1 MTVYKCNFCNKEY
14 STKGILENHQKTAK
28 FCIRLRNNNEN
39 LEILNNHI
47 TINLKCEYCD
57 DIFMLKQSLE
67 RHYEICKIKKEKQ
80 QKENEQKKDN
90 EILELKKNVDK
101 LKNELYILMSQTYPE
116 RENNLKEEIN
126 NYKTENL
133 VLKKELKLKDENHE
147 EQLRMKDEIIFKL
160 EKENNCLRNES
171 KDTIKSFFDKEEK
184 LVDTLLH
191 QNNSNRKNIQ
201 NLTINNYNIKPLTSD
216 SVIGAFESYNSK
228 HKNAFNGCVYDLITG
243 DYVSFK
249 VEHVFYGIIKELKDY
264 YGITDISRE
273 KIIFNNNG
281 EMTLTTIQEFIKT
294 NIVMNN
300 IDIILEWISN
310 LQSQIQQKKLDGLID
325 SNGEIRDMTEIEKRD
340 LTDKASTLDYVYK
353 MFNISKER
361 GYPNETMSKMLS
373 EGAMEHGKVVGKIKN
388 RFPSLGEPSYIK

>member
-1 MTVYKCNFCNKEY
+1 MTVYKCHFCNKEY
-14 STKGILENHQKTAK
+14 SSKGILENHQKTAK
-28 FCIRLRNNNEN
+28 FCLRLRNNEYKEQN
-39 LEILNNHI
+39 I
-47 TINLKCEYCD
+47 INFKCDFCED
-57 DIFMLKQSLE
+57 NFTQKANLE
-67 RHYEICKIKKEKQ
+67 RHYEVCKLKKEKEL
-80 QKENEQKKDN
+80 KDNLLKKDD
-90 EILELKKNVDK
+90 IIFKLQSELH
-101 LKNELYILMSQTYPE
+101 ILMSQTYPE
-116 RENNLKEEIN
+116 RENKLKEEIN
-126 NYKTENL
+126 KYKTENL
-133 VLKKELKLKDENHE
+133 VLKTKYEEQLKMKE

>member
-160 EKENNCLRNES
+160 EKENNCIKNES

-243 DYVSFK
+243 DY
-249 VEHVFYGIIKELKDY
+249 
-264 YGITDISRE
+264 
-273 KIIFNNNG
+273 
-281 EMTLTTIQEFIKT
+281 
-294 NIVMNN
+294 
-300 IDIILEWISN
+300 IL
-310 LQSQIQQKKLDGLID
+310 
-325 SNGEIRDMTEIEKRD
+325 
-340 LTDKASTLDYVYK
+340 
-353 MFNISKER
+353 F
-361 GYPNETMSKMLS
+361 KMLIKL
-373 EGAMEHGKVVGKIKN
+373 ALKNYFYKNIKN
-388 RFPSLGEPSYIK
+388 EEKTTK

>member
-1 MTVYKCNFCNKEY
+1 MTVYKCHFCNKEY
-14 STKGILENHQKTAK
+14 SSKGILENHQKTAK
-28 FCIRLRNNNEN
+28 FCLRLRNNEYNEQN
-39 LEILNNHI
+39 I
-47 TINLKCEYCD
+47 INFKCDFCED
-57 DIFMLKQSLE
+57 NFTQKANLE

-133 VLKKELKLKDENHE
+133 VLKKELKI
-147 EQLRMKDEIIFKL
+147 KDEIIFKL